1 MMRIDP
7 EPLLTAEQIAARV
20 RALAAEIRRDL
31 AGTRPLVLGVLKGAA
46 LFTADLVRALD
57 MDAEVDF
64 IRARSYAGTA
74 STGTVA
80 VSEAADLCLCGRTV
94 LLVED
99 IVDTGATL
107 SALRARLE
115 AAGADMVRVC
125 ALLDKP
131 SRRTT
136 PVTLD
141 YAGFV
146 VEDRFVVG
154 YGLDYEERFRTLPAL
169 HVLKGRAGP
178 ACPRRDRG
186 KFPEKK
192 A

>member
-20 RALAAEIRRDL
+20 RELAAEIRRDL

-46 LFTADLVRALD
+46 FFTADLARALD

-64 IRARSYAGTA
+64 IRARSYEGTA
-74 STGTVA
+74 SSGRVDVFGLERLA
-80 VSEAADLCLCGRTV
+80 LKGRTV

-107 SALRARLE
+107 SVLRAGLA
-115 AAGADMVRVC
+115 AAGAETVRVC
-125 ALLDKP
+125 TLLDKP
-131 SRRTT
+131 ARRTT
-136 PVTLD
+136 SVTLD
-141 YAGFV
+141 HAGFIV
-146 VEDRFVVG
+146 GNQFVVG

-169 HVLKGRAGP
+169 HALKWPEEAG
-178 ACPRRDRG
+178 
-186 KFPEKK
+186 
-192 A
+192 

>member
-1 MMRIDP
+1 MRIDP

-20 RALAAEIRRDL
+20 RELAAEIRRDL

-46 LFTADLVRALD
+46 FFTADLARALD

-74 STGTVA
+74 STGAVA
-80 VSEAADLCLCGRTV
+80 VSETEGLSPSGRTI

-107 SALRARLE
+107 SVLRSRLA
-115 AAGADMVRVC
+115 AAGAETVRVC

-146 VEDRFVVG
+146 VEDHFVVG
-154 YGLDYEERFRTLPAL
+154 YGLDYGERFRTLPAL
-169 HVLKGRAGP
+169 HVLKGRDGAE
-178 ACPRRDRG
+178 CPRPGRG
-186 KFPEKK
+186 KPPEEKT
-192 A
+192 

>member
-7 EPLLTAEQIAARV
+7 EPLLTADQIAARV
-20 RALAAEIRRDL
+20 RGLAAEIRRDL

-46 LFTADLVRALD
+46 FFTADLARALG

-64 IRARSYAGTA
+64 IRARSYAGMSSSGRVDIFGLERLA
-74 STGTVA
+74 LKS
-80 VSEAADLCLCGRTV
+80 RTV

-99 IVDTGATL
+99 IVDTGGTL
-107 SALRARLE
+107 SVLRERLT
-115 AAGADMVRVC
+115 AAGAETVRVC

-131 SRRTT
+131 TRRRT
-136 PVTLD
+136 PVTLE

-169 HVLKGRAGP
+169 HVLKRLGEASGHP
-178 ACPRRDRG
+178 G
-186 KFPEKK
+186 VGG
-192 A
+192 